1 MSEKLFTVSSSPHI
15 KSKDSVNTIMRDVVI
30 ALMPALIAGVI
41 YLGIGALV
49 VTIACVVSCVVF
61 EYLFQ
66 KITKRPI
73 TIKDLSA
80 VVTGIL
86 LAYNLP
92 PTAPIWIC
100 VVGSAVSIIVV
111 KCFFGGIGQN
121 IVNPALLGRAFLL
134 SAYPGHM
141 TEWTLNGVSTATPLA
156 IAKYGGGSMPSIAD
170 AFLGN
175 VGGCIGEIS
184 ALALLIG
191 FAYLLYRRVITFHIP
206 VAYIGTT
213 LILTLIL
220 GFIGRDSFTVNQAI
234 IEMFSGGLMIGAI
247 FMATDYTTS
256 PMTKKGQVIFGV
268 CCGILTTVIRIFGG
282 YAEGVSYSILIMNLF
297 VPIIDKYV
305 KPRAF
310 GEVK

>member
-41 YLGIGALV
+41 YLGIGALT
-49 VTIACVVSCVVF
+49 VTVTCVVSCVLF

-66 KITKRPI
+66 RITKRPI
-73 TIKDLSA
+73 KIKDLSA

-86 LAYNLP
+86 LAFNLP
-92 PTAPIWIC
+92 PTAPLWMC
-100 VVGSAVSIIVV
+100 VVGSAVAIIVV
-111 KCFFGGIGQN
+111 KAFFGGIGQN
-121 IVNPALLGRAFLL
+121 IVNPALLARAFLL

-141 TEWTLNGVSTATPLA
+141 TNWTLDGKSTATPLA
-156 IAKYGGGSMPSIAD
+156 IAKYGGASMPSLTD
-170 AFLGN
+170 VFLGN

-191 FAYLLYRRVITFHIP
+191 FAYLLYRRVITYHIP

-213 LILTLIL
+213 LIFTLIL
-220 GFIGRDSFTVNQAI
+220 GFVGRDGFSVQQGFV
-234 IEMFSGGLMIGAI
+234 ELFSGGLMLGAI

-256 PMTKKGQVIFGV
+256 PMTKTGQVIFGV
-268 CCGILTTVIRIFGG
+268 CCGILTSVIRIFGG